1 MSSPERQKRDLD
13 ALSRHLAGILA
24 EAHEAVVSVDESQSI
39 VVFNRGAERAF
50 GYERSEVLGRPLEML
65 VPMSRRE
72 RHRTYVQRYL
82 ESSDEER
89 PMGIRGEIV
98 GRKRNGRTF
107 PCRAS
112 IYKSSTG
119 NATIMTAVL
128 LDLTSTRKSARRLE
142 SLFLER
148 QRLARQ
154 LIECQEAERHHVAR
168 ELHDELGQCLTAIGV
183 NATLLR
189 GADPGVAE
197 ADDPAATIA
206 RTADHASRVIRE
218 LIATLR
224 PPTLDQLGLRGAI
237 AESVERLALRA
248 TGVSARIEI
257 DPRLEAL
264 PDAVVT
270 TIYRIIQEAL
280 TNVARHAHAHR
291 VRVRADLGDPVRR
304 WLRRHVSLQAEM
316 PHLRGP
322 NAPDRMIHIR
332 VADDGIGIDPR
343 DARTGLRVIRERC
356 DALGG
361 RLYVRRAGARGT
373 QVDVHIPVWQGEAAG
388 PAERGKP

>member
-1 MSSPERQKRDLD
+1 MSSSEHQQRDLD

-50 GYERSEVLGRPLEML
+50 GYERSEVLGRPLEIL
-65 VPMSRRE
+65 VPVSRRQ
-72 RHRTYVQRYL
+72 RHRSHVQHYL
-82 ESSDEER
+82 QSPDNER
-89 PMGIRGEIV
+89 PMGLRGEIV

-112 IYKSSTG
+112 IYKSTTG
-119 NATIMTAVL
+119 NARIMTAVL

-142 SLFLER
+142 YLFLER

-154 LIECQEAERHHVAR
+154 LIECQEAERHHIAR
-168 ELHDELGQCLTAIGV
+168 ELHDELGQCLTAIGM
-183 NATLLR
+183 NAALLR
-189 GADPGVAE
+189 GAG
-197 ADDPAATIA
+197 PAGTIG
-206 RTADHASRVIRE
+206 RTADYASRVIRE

-224 PPTLDQLGLRGAI
+224 PPALDQLGLRGAI
-237 AESVERLALRA
+237 AESVERLALAA
-248 TGVSARIEI
+248 TGVATRVEI

-264 PDAVVT
+264 PDSIVI
-270 TIYRIIQEAL
+270 TIYRVIQEAL
-280 TNVARHAHAHR
+280 TNVARHAHAR
-291 VRVRADLGDPVRR
+291 EVSVRADLGDPVRR
-304 WLRRHVSLQAEM
+304 WLRRHESLKEEM

-332 VADDGIGIDPR
+332 VTDDGVGIEPR
-343 DARTGLRVIRERC
+343 AARTGLRAIRERC

-361 RLYVRRAGARGT
+361 RLYVRRAGAHGT
-373 QVDVHIPVWQGEAAG
+373 QLDVHIPVWEAPGRAQEG
-388 PAERGKP
+388 DA